1 MANWTDEEVEQIWNK
16 AREVPGYDK
25 NVYRKDQ
32 CGAWIKRDQYG
43 AASVGESHTSLKWQ
57 VDHIKPDSKGGA
69 DVLSNARPLQWYN
82 NDCRQNGRLKTK
94 VTAEDNHNIEITDK

>member
-1 MANWTDEEVEQIWNK
+1 MANWTDEEVEQVWNK
-16 AREVPGYDK
+16 ASEVPGYDK

-32 CGAWIKRDQYG
+32 CGAWIQKDEYG
-43 AASVGESHTSLKWQ
+43 AASVGESHTSFKWQ

-82 NDCRQNGRLKTK
+82 NDCRQNGRLMTK

>member
-1 MANWTDEEVEQIWNK
+1 MANWTDEEVEQVWNK
-16 AREVPGYDK
+16 ANVVHGYDK

-32 CGAWIKRDQYG
+32 CGAWIQRDKYG
-43 AASVGESHTSLKWQ
+43 AASTGESHTSFTWQ

-82 NDCRQNGRLKTK
+82 NDCRQNERLKTK
-94 VTAEDNHNIEITDK
+94 VTAEDDHNIEIIDK